1 MSKVTC
7 EWCDRLVDTS
17 VDIDWEHLYRLLV
30 ANLPNDDRVVCH
42 PCVDRCCL
50 PDEAELVGFLITEG
64 YDSLWEW
71 AWDSNYAL
79 FADGMWR
86 DDSGSMV
93 DVVGMAFAA
102 MEVSQ

>member
-1 MSKVTC
+1 MSKTLCVRCGDTLDTAT
-7 EWCDRLVDTS
+7 ESGWEFLHRFIFDNSPNCDD
-17 VDIDWEHLYRLLV
+17 
-30 ANLPNDDRVVCH
+30 AVCH
-42 PCVDRCCL
+42 GCIEL
-50 PDEAELVGFLITEG
+50 GEAELVGFLVTEG

-86 DDSGSMV
+86 DDSGAMV
-93 DVVGMAFAA
+93 DVAGMAFAA